1 MLSYKPVPFK
11 MGQQVMPQAPASPAV
26 PPPSPDPLFTGYTGT
41 PGILETL
48 LVLGATGAATWLGI
62 TTALDKSSSQ
72 PKQIAGW
79 VGGVGAALA
88 GLLYLAGKTGLNQI
102 AGLPAVRVTPV

>member
-1 MLSYKPVPFK
+1 MIDYKPASFK
-11 MGQQVMPQAPASPAV
+11 MGQAMPQAPVSAPV
-26 PPPSPDPLFTGYTGT
+26 PPPSPDPLFTGFDGV

-48 LVLGATGAATWLGI
+48 LVLGATGSATWLGI

-72 PKQIAGW
+72 PKKITGW
-79 VGGVGAALA
+79 VGGVGSALV
-88 GLLYLAGKTGLNQI
+88 GLLYLAGKSGLNQV